1 MWIITL
7 YAEVRIRMFEFDSEK
22 EAKEVYKNMKGNKY
36 LSYIV

>member
-7 YAEVRIRMFEFDSEK
+7 YMEVRIRMFEFETEK

-36 LSYIV
+36 LSYIA